1 MPHTFEEMLLARV
14 ETKRQERE
22 LIDIAE
28 LERHLALVGIG
39 PRDPVMLCAY
49 GTTNRFVPKRIGER
63 YDWDQVTLDASS
75 GERDYTTLRGHLA
88 NPDKKTRSLGFISC
102 PGGTA
107 TKKRD
112 EIKQGRV
119 LIVEIDKEGLDK
131 AIQAKVW
138 EVAGLP
144 RPTFMVDTGGKSIH
158 LYWVLDQLVSADKIR
173 EGRARVS
180 KAIEDATGFETD
192 HSMHSPHQP
201 ARLAGGIHPKTG
213 QRSVLINVTGINY
226 SFDAVMA
233 VCPEHEVKEVV
244 HSSDH
249 LFPDDIGEVAQKGEY
264 PEPHE
269 LNRPVPLE
277 KALSNKTRELIK
289 TGQKPGEKMGRGLK
303 AWSLSKTLRAAQEQ
317 LESLEYE
324 VDGDPLELFDQFCTN
339 SDLIGYRDLET
350 CRERHFESGDCGDGE
365 LSKSAL
371 RRAITKWAEETGQWR
386 WKPKWGRGRGFASQ
400 ATASAADGR
409 TEPKERKHLPLH
421 RRLDLFERFL
431 LQSLRRHRNPFR
443 RMVYLRAVVKQLDLG
458 QLVKEKDL
466 PERVVA
472 AMSQRMGGRYR
483 ALTAEQRKELQ
494 LSEVVWLVPDVIPA
508 GDLTFVGGR
517 PKVGKTLLV
526 VDLIRCL
533 LNGEGWLGFPSTGV
547 KHTVIL
553 VSDDQG
559 DRDTKAMLTR
569 QGLWDHERLFWS
581 SSFRLDEQQLDQ
593 LLDDIK
599 ANPGAVV
606 VVDSLRSITRGLT
619 TNENDPALG
628 VLLYDLKAAVM
639 AAGGTLLMIH
649 HASKTSNE
657 VGVEALSGHSSIP
670 GAGNSVITVHYL
682 PAKDG
687 KSVQKEIPERR
698 LFREGRSGSETPDL
712 VVRIGPAGHFTR
724 IQTYEDFLGKQEEV
738 SRSKRLS
745 GQSQLVQDAL
755 CKLLEK
761 RDQRLPAIGTLELL
775 RLAGGCDESV
785 RIKADLGNDSK
796 HKHLE
801 RRLKAFE
808 KEGVI
813 KCDLLTGGFSGA
825 ANQLVWSL
833 TDSGA
838 MEVRAALA

>member
-1 MPHTFEEMLLARV
+1 VPNTIKELLLARV

-22 LIDIAE
+22 LIDIVE

-39 PRDPVMLCAY
+39 PKDPAILCAY
-49 GTTNRFVPKRIGER
+49 GTTNRFVPKRIGDR
-63 YDWDQVTLDASS
+63 YDWDQLTLDASS
-75 GERDYTTLRGHLA
+75 GERDYTTLRGHLG
-88 NPDKKTRSLGFISC
+88 NPDKKTPNLGFISC

-107 TKKRD
+107 IKSRD

-119 LIVEIDKEGLDK
+119 LIAEIDKEDLDK
-131 AIQAKVW
+131 AVQAKVW

-144 RPTFMVDTGGKSIH
+144 RPTFMLDTGGKSIH
-158 LYWVLDQLVSADKIR
+158 LYWVLEQLVSADKIR

-180 KAIEDATGFETD
+180 KAIEDATSFETD
-192 HSMHSPHQP
+192 HAMHSPHQP

-233 VCPEHEVKEVV
+233 VCPELEVKKVV
-244 HSSDH
+244 HSADN

-317 LESLEYE
+317 LKSLGYE
-324 VDGDPLELFDQFCTN
+324 VAGDPMELFDHFCTN
-339 SDLIGYRDLET
+339 SDLIGYGDLET
-350 CRERHFESGDCGDGE
+350 CRERHFERGDCGDGE
-365 LSKSAL
+365 LSKSAV
-371 RRAITKWAEETGQWR
+371 RKSIAKWADETGQWR
-386 WKPKWGRGRGFASQ
+386 WKPSWGSGRGFASK

-409 TEPKERKHLPLH
+409 TEPKDHKHLPLH
-421 RRLDLFERFL
+421 KRLDLFERFL
-431 LQSLRRHRNPFR
+431 RRSLRRHRNPFR

-458 QLVKEKDL
+458 QVVKEKDL

-483 ALTAEQRKELQ
+483 ALNAEQRQALQ
-494 LSEVVWLVPDVIPA
+494 LSEVVWLVPGVIPA
-508 GDLTFVGGR
+508 GDLTFIGGR

-533 LNGEGWLGFPSTGV
+533 LGGESWLDFPSTGM

-553 VSDDQG
+553 VTDDQG
-559 DRDTKAMLTR
+559 DRDTKAMLQR
-569 QGLWDHERLFWS
+569 QGLWDHERLLWS

-599 ANPGAVV
+599 VNPGAVV
-606 VVDSLRSITRGLT
+606 VVDSLRSISRGLT

-628 VLLYDLKAAVM
+628 VLLYDLKSAVM
-639 AAGGTLLMIH
+639 EAGGSLLMIH

-670 GAGNSVITVHYL
+670 GAGNSIITLHYL
-682 PAKDG
+682 PGKDG
-687 KSVQKEIPERR
+687 KGVQKGIPERR
-698 LFREGRSGSETPDL
+698 LFREGRSGGETPDL
-712 VVRIGPAGHFTR
+712 VVSIGPAGQFR
-724 IQTYEDFLGKQEEV
+724 RLQPYEDFLGKQEEV

-745 GQSQLVQDAL
+745 SQSQLVQDAL
-755 CKLLEK
+755 CKLLER
-761 RDQRLPAIGTLELL
+761 RDQRLPAISTLELL
-775 RLAGGCDESV
+775 KLAGGCDESV
-785 RIKADLGNDSK
+785 RCKAELGNDSK
-796 HKHLE
+796 HRNLE
-801 RRLKAFE
+801 RKIKRLE
-808 KEGVI
+808 TQGVI
-813 KCDLLTGGFSGA
+813 KCEWLKGGFSGA
-825 ANQLVWSL
+825 TNQQVWSL
-833 TDSGA
+833 TDLGA